1 MPDISQHMKKLI
13 LLICIIFLFKDSNS
27 QPTFQKVYGDLIGG
41 ASVKAAGFM
50 TMDGG
55 FYMYASS
62 NFSSAGSADYYTMRV
77 DNAGNVLWTKI
88 YGGPQFDPVYAGTQS
103 LNGSFLL
110 AGTSV
115 SFGSLAWIVN
125 ADPNGNLKWS
135 RTFSS
140 GSVDHIF
147 AAAPAGDMG
156 FIIAG
161 SAEYPSVGNKQS
173 WIFKI
178 DSAGDLQ
185 WSTAVGG
192 TLKDEAYGIMQTNDG
207 GYLATGTS
215 SYSPAI
221 KPDALLIKLDANGN
235 LLWANNY
242 GDTLTQRLFHTIQ
255 TFDGGFLSVGDSYF
269 PGSDSTDALVI
280 KMNSSGNPEWTALV
294 GTGGHELATS
304 VVQTSDSGYVITGN
318 NFSSGIQFPD
328 VMLFKLDKT
337 GNLLWSKVYG
347 STGSDEGTSV
357 SVTPDG
363 GLAII
368 GSTTGF
374 SIGDKGYIIKT
385 NAQGESGC
393 NETSLNMTETFI
405 TIPVITLIATVDTG
419 CVSNSV
425 IPVLNS
431 AGSGNTLCSTNSV
444 NDKDALQLKVYPNP
458 SEGEITIELPYILN
472 DGVIEMY
479 SVTGQKVYEKRFENT
494 SHVQIRE
501 VIFKNGFYLVKVV
514 SATGVYTAKVII
526 GM

>member
-1 MPDISQHMKKLI
+1 MKKIII
-13 LLICIIFLFKDSNS
+13 LSCILFLFKDSNS
-27 QPTFQKVYGDLIGG
+27 QSTFQKVYGDLIGG
-41 ASVKAAGFM
+41 SAVGAEGFM

-62 NFSSAGSADYYTMRV
+62 NFNSAGSADYYTMRV
-77 DNAGNVLWTKI
+77 DSTGNVLWTKI
-88 YGGPQFDPVYAGTQS
+88 YGGPQYDPVYAGTQS
-103 LNGSFLL
+103 LDGSFLV

-115 SFGSLAWIVN
+115 SFGSVAWIVN
-125 ADPNGNLKWS
+125 ADSNGNLKWS

-140 GSVDHIF
+140 GSVDYIG
-147 AAAPAGDMG
+147 AAAPASDMG
-156 FIIAG
+156 FILAG
-161 SAEYPSVGNKQS
+161 SAEYPSVGNKQC

-192 TLKDEAYGIMQTNDG
+192 TLKDEAYGIMQTSDG

-215 SYSPAI
+215 NYSPAI
-221 KPDALLIKLDANGN
+221 KPNGLLVKLDATGS
-235 LLWANNY
+235 LVWAYNY

-255 TFDGGFLSVGDSYF
+255 TFDGGFISVGDSYYLA
-269 PGSDSTDALVI
+269 SDSTDALVI

-294 GTGGHELATS
+294 GTGANELATS
-304 VVQTSDSGYVITGN
+304 VAQTSDSGYVITGGLFN
-318 NFSSGIQFPD
+318 SGFQFSD

-347 STGSDEGTSV
+347 STGSDNGAYV
-357 SVTPDG
+357 SETHDG
-363 GLAII
+363 GLAIV

-405 TIPVITLIATVDTG
+405 TIPFTPVIATVDTG
-419 CVSNSV
+419 CILNAVVPVINSG
-425 IPVLNS
+425 
-431 AGSGNTLCSTNSV
+431 GSENTLCST
-444 NDKDALQLKVYPNP
+444 ALMNEPEPTQLQIYPNP
-458 SEGEITIELPYILN
+458 SAGEINIELPYVLS

-479 SVTGQKVYEKRFENT
+479 SVAGEKVFEMAFDYK
-494 SHVQIRE
+494 SMVQIPTL
-501 VIFKNGFYLVKVV
+501 ILSNGFYLVKVI
-514 SATGVYTAKVII
+514 SASGVYVAKVIV
-526 GM
+526 GK